1 MGARGKSSHLSEI
14 QAAFL
19 LSQLKTFKNNLIK
32 KKKIFQ
38 KYLNNLKNYTEH
50 FDLPRFNSYNETNFH
65 TFFLVLK
72 TIKKKENYF

>member
-32 KKKIFQ
+32 KKNFSKIF
-38 KYLNNLKNYTEH
+38 E
-50 FDLPRFNSYNETNFH
+50 
-65 TFFLVLK
+65 
-72 TIKKKENYF
+72 